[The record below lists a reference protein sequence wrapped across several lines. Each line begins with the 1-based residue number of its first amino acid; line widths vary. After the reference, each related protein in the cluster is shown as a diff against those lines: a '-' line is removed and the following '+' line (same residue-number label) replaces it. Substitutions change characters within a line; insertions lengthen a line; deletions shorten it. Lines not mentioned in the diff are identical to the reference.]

1 MVANQ
6 ISSDQ
11 IESLDTANQHL
22 NRALSIVVVL
32 EYCYRAPTQPRNGY
46 LEVLAGVLR
55 GELEEAQAA
64 MEAVYSTKEQVQT
77 KNPQQVVLKILTIE
91 QKNAILDLA
100 SRYNA
105 EIAWDAISV
114 GTPGLPSNWIIF
126 SVGPIT
132 VGISP
137 EGDIHS

>member
-1 MVANQ
+1 METTNQ
-6 ISSDQ
+6 FEDQ
-11 IESLDTANQHL
+11 IATLDTANQYL

-32 EYCYRAPTQPRNGY
+32 EYCYRAPTQPRNVY
-46 LEVLAGVLR
+46 LEVLASVLR
-55 GELEEAQAA
+55 GELEEAQTAL
-64 MEAVYSTKEQVQT
+64 EVVYSSKEQEMP
-77 KNPQQVVLKILTIE
+77 PQQAVLKILTIE

-137 EGDIHS
+137 EGEIHS